1 MSINNSTEIL
11 ENRPELVMVHM
22 NPGPVLRA
30 TADGQIDFA
39 NPFSL
44 EFWGA
49 EIYQMNLFEL
59 FKRDDKQRDLELLK
73 KKNRQLELQINEQT
87 YLFTF
92 RYNQEDDHIYCFGAN
107 ITERKEIEKELRD
120 SEEKFN
126 IISNAS
132 TDAIVMLDHEGKT
145 TFWNQA
151 AYNIF
156 GYTSEEVLD
165 QQFHE
170 KVMPKDLFASFKK
183 GFDKFVQT
191 GEGSVIGT
199 TLEMSA
205 VNKEGNEFPIEI
217 SISSLNKSG
226 KWHAIGFVR
235 DISERVARE
244 EAFTRE
250 ISQYISMINTAPVM
264 MYLKDIE
271 HRYIIVNEAFCQFVG
286 KGLNEIRG
294 KTDYDIFPPEKA
306 DTNHEDDIKVMKTNE
321 TVIKHEESMTNVL
334 GEKKWFTTTK
344 VPIHDNH
351 GKISGVVGLTQD
363 VTELHMGREKL
374 IQADKLAA
382 IGTLAAGVAHEINN
396 PIGFINSNLNTMA
409 KYLKKISAFFNE
421 PDEDDR
427 DDIKDIIDD
436 FKDAIEE
443 SVDGTN
449 RVKKIVADL
458 KSFSRV
464 DKSDKEAVNLNE
476 GIESTLNIVWN
487 ELKYNCKVEKEF
499 GELPDIYCYPN
510 QINQVFMNIL
520 VNAGHAIE
528 GDGGLIKIKSW
539 FENGQ
544 IYISIKDNGKGI
556 PPENMKKIFE
566 PFYTTK
572 EVGKGTG
579 LGLSLVY
586 DIVKKH
592 NGLIEVNSEVG
603 VGTEFVIS
611 LPQKGIDNE

>member
-1 MSINNSTEIL
+1 MAN
-11 ENRPELVMVHM
+11 PESMMVRM

-30 TADGQIDFA
+30 DTDGTIDFA
-39 NPFSL
+39 NPVAL
-44 EFWGA
+44 DFWGLD
-49 EIYQMNLFEL
+49 IYQTNLYEL
-59 FKRDDKQRDLELLK
+59 FHRKDKQHDLESLK
-73 KKNRQLELQINEQT
+73 QKNRQLELTINDQT
-87 YLFTF
+87 FLFTF
-92 RYNQEDDHIYCFGAN
+92 RFDEEDKHIYSFGTN
-107 ITERKEIEKELRD
+107 ITERKEIEKALRD

-126 IISNAS
+126 IISSAS
-132 TDAIVMLDHEGKT
+132 TDAIILLNDRGEA
-145 TFWNQA
+145 TFWNA
-151 AYNIF
+151 AAEKIF
-156 GYTSEEVLD
+156 GYTAEEMKG
-165 QQFHE
+165 QNFHE
-170 KVMPKDLFASFKK
+170 KIVPEDYLSSFQK
-183 GFDKFVQT
+183 GFRNFSKT
-191 GEGSVIGT
+191 GRGPALDT

-205 VNKEGNEFPIEI
+205 LHKDGHEFSVEL
-217 SISSLNKSG
+217 SISALKVG
-226 KWHAIGFVR
+226 EQWHAIGFVR

-244 EAFTRE
+244 EAYTRE

-271 HRYIIVNEAFCQFVG
+271 HRYVIVNEAFCQLVG
-286 KGLNEIRG
+286 KGLSEIRG
-294 KTDYDIFPPEKA
+294 KTDYEIFPSEKA
-306 DTNHEDDIKVMKTNE
+306 DTNHEDDTKVMQTNE
-321 TVIKHEESMTNVL
+321 TVIKHEESMTNTL

-344 VPIHDNH
+344 VPIHDYLGN
-351 GKISGVVGLTQD
+351 ITGVVGLTQD

-396 PIGFINSNLNTMA
+396 PIGFINSNLNTMG
-409 KYLKKISAFFNE
+409 KYLKKIKSYIDE

-427 DDIKDIIDD
+427 EDINDIIDD

-528 GDGGLIKIKSW
+528 GDNGLIKIKTW
-539 FENGQ
+539 HENNS

-556 PPENMKKIFE
+556 PPENQKKIFE

-592 NGLIEVNSEVG
+592 NGHIEVNSEVG